1 MRYRNPSI
9 QSCMSL
15 SCTTGVRS
23 DVADFSTIIHEL
35 SFLFEQK
42 RTPIQTK
49 VAFFYQTLN
58 ALFIMRQLK
67 IRKQTS
73 FSYIWTVHSPRF

>member
-35 SFLFEQK
+35 SSFLNRKELPFK
-42 RTPIQTK
+42 PRSHFSTK
-49 VAFFYQTLN
+49 
-58 ALFIMRQLK
+58 
-67 IRKQTS
+67 
-73 FSYIWTVHSPRF
+73 H